1 MTTGMN
7 MAEHVWND
15 NPDTNI
21 KSQPA
26 TADGSYSGTGDPSAA
41 GRTHAALF
49 GAGQPV
55 FEDADGRVLVTA
67 ANADEVVSLDELE
80 RRYILRVIKLVEG
93 NKSRAAQL
101 LGLDRRTLYRKL
113 DRYRRAEG
121 MVADGLDGDVE
132 HHDTA
137 LQD

>member
-1 MTTGMN
+1 

-26 TADGSYSGTGDPSAA
+26 TADGSYSGTGDPSVA
-41 GRTHAALF
+41 GRTQAALF
-49 GAGQPV
+49 GSGQPV

-67 ANADEVVSLDELE
+67 GNADEVVSLDELE

-121 MVADGLDGDVE
+121 LMTEGMDDGD

>member
-1 MTTGMN
+1 
-7 MAEHVWND
+7 MAEHVWTE
-15 NPDTNI
+15 NPQSNI

-26 TADGSYSGTGDPSAA
+26 TADGSYSGTGDPQNA
-41 GRTHAALF
+41 GRAQAALF
-49 GAGQPV
+49 NSGEPV

-67 ANADEVVSLDELE
+67 SNADEVVSLDELE

-121 MVADGLDGDVE
+121 LEADTAETHE
-132 HHDTA
+132 HA

>member
-1 MTTGMN
+1 
-7 MAEHVWND
+7 MAEHVWNE

-41 GRTHAALF
+41 ARTHASLF
-49 GAGQPV
+49 GTGEPV

-67 ANADEVVSLDELE
+67 ASAEDVVSLDELE

-113 DRYRRAEG
+113 DRYRRA
-121 MVADGLDGDVE
+121 DGIAHDGDTME
-132 HHDTA
+132 THENA

>member
-1 MTTGMN
+1 
-7 MAEHVWND
+7 
-15 NPDTNI
+15 
-21 KSQPA
+21 
-26 TADGSYSGTGDPSAA
+26 
-41 GRTHAALF
+41 
-49 GAGQPV
+49 V

-67 ANADEVVSLDELE
+67 GNADDVVTLDELE
-80 RRYILRVIKLVEG
+80 RRYIIRVIKLVEG

-121 MVADGLDGDVE
+121 MVADGDQPETHE
-132 HHDTA
+132 HA

>member
-1 MTTGMN
+1 

-15 NPDTNI
+15 NPETNI
-21 KSQPA
+21 KSEPA
-26 TADGSYSGTGDPSAA
+26 TADGSYSGTGDSMAA
-41 GRTHAALF
+41 GRTQHALF
-49 GAGQPV
+49 GSTPPV

-67 ANADEVVSLDELE
+67 GQAEDVVTLDELE

-121 MVADGLDGDVE
+121 MLADEEQPRD
-132 HHDTA
+132 
-137 LQD
+137 LQQS